1 VAVPI
6 NTDQRRSPGWWLVR
20 LSRQMCD
27 PVRQKRLKLLD
38 SYRTGKPPLPTGTPP
53 AAREAFEAF
62 CRMSRTNFGRLVPES
77 LGARM
82 VLTGWRTAAD
92 SDATGD
98 AIANQAW
105 KAAGGPVESAD
116 AHDMTLGLSESY
128 VIVGNDIDEE
138 TEAPLV
144 TVEDPRQIIGACDP
158 ARPRR
163 LLAVVK
169 CFYDDIEEQD
179 RAYLYMP
186 GATASDPARVW
197 VAVHNGKRTGE
208 PGTPLVNPRSW
219 DWDPESGGEE
229 GQALSHNRMPVVWLP
244 NKDGFAEIEPHLD
257 LFDRINHQ
265 ILQRM
270 VIATMQAFRQRAVRG
285 LPLTSDGKPAR
296 PDNSNVI
303 DYSQVFTMDPAAL
316 WQLPAT
322 AEMWESGQ
330 VDLTPILSATKDDIQ
345 AVSAVTR
352 TPLHVF
358 DPTSAN
364 QSAEGAGLAREGQVF
379 NARDRIARWSPRWS
393 QVMGLIMLAM
403 GQPERA
409 VLAKIQPLWA
419 NPELLSLAER
429 ADAASKAQD
438 VPWRTRMITIWGYE
452 PTDVDRMAAER
463 ADDQLLAAQVAAAQ
477 AAAQPAGRPAPQA
490 PTQPPEP
497 AAAGQPQNAGQQPPA
512 AQPPAAVKPAVPAV

>member
-1 VAVPI
+1 VPI
-6 NTDQRRSPGWWLVR
+6 NSDQRRSPGWWLVR

-27 PVRQKRLKLLD
+27 AKRQNRLKLLD
-38 SYRTGKPPLPTGTPP
+38 SYRTGKPPLPVGTPE

-62 CRMSRTNFGRLVPES
+62 SRMSRTNFGRLVPES

-82 VLTGWRTAAD
+82 VMTGWRTAAD
-92 SDATGD
+92 ADETGD
-98 AIANQAW
+98 SIANQAW

-128 VIVGNDIDEE
+128 VIVGDGVDDE
-138 TEAPLV
+138 TEAPLI
-144 TVEDPRQIIGACDP
+144 TVEDPRQMIGACDP

-163 LLAVVK
+163 LLAAVK

-179 RAYLYMP
+179 RSYLYMP
-186 GATASDPARVW
+186 GERASDPARVY
-197 VAVHNGKRTGE
+197 VAVHNGRRTGD
-208 PGTPLVNPRSW
+208 PVTPQVNPRSW
-219 DWDPESGGEE
+219 DWDPDAGGAD

-257 LFDRINHQ
+257 VLNRINHQ
-265 ILQRM
+265 ILQRL
-270 VIATMQAFRQRAVRG
+270 VIATMQAFRQRAVKG
-285 LPLTSDGKPAR
+285 LPLTSDGQQPR
-296 PDNSNVI
+296 PDGSNVI

-330 VDLTPILSATKDDIQ
+330 VDLTPILSATKDDIRD
-345 AVSAVTR
+345 VSAVTR

-379 NARDRIARWSPRWS
+379 NAKDRIARWSPRWS
-393 QVMGLIMLAM
+393 QVMSLMMLAM
-403 GQPERA
+403 GQPDRA
-409 VLAKIQPLWA
+409 VLSKLQPLWA

-438 VPWRTRMITIWGYE
+438 IPWRTRMLTIWGYE

-477 AAAQPAGRPAPQA
+477 AASQPATRTPPASRPELAPA
-490 PTQPPEP
+490 
-497 AAAGQPQNAGQQPPA
+497 AGQQPSTSPPAGQPA
-512 AQPPAAVKPAVPAV
+512 AAVTSAVPAA

>member
-6 NTDQRRSPGWWLVR
+6 NVDQRRSPGWWLVR

-27 PVRQKRLKLLD
+27 AKRQNRLKLLD
-38 SYRTGKPPLPTGTPP
+38 SYRTGKPPLPVGTPE

-82 VLTGWRTAAD
+82 VMTGWRTAAD
-92 SDATGD
+92 SDETGD
-98 AIANQAW
+98 SIANQAW

-128 VIVGNDIDEE
+128 VIVGDGIDEE
-138 TEAPLV
+138 TEAPLI
-144 TVEDPRQIIGACDP
+144 TVEDPRQMIGACDP

-163 LLAVVK
+163 LLAAVK

-186 GATASDPARVW
+186 GETVADPARVY
-197 VAVHNGKRTGE
+197 VAVHDGRRTGD
-208 PGTPLVNPRSW
+208 PVTPQVNPRSW
-219 DWDPESGGEE
+219 DWDPGAGGAD

-257 LFDRINHQ
+257 VLNRINHQ
-265 ILQRM
+265 ILQRL
-270 VIATMQAFRQRAVRG
+270 VIATMQAFRQRAVKG

-296 PDNSNVI
+296 PDGSNVI
-303 DYSQVFTMDPAAL
+303 DYSRVFTMDPAAL

-330 VDLTPILSATKDDIQ
+330 VDLTPILSATKDDIRD
-345 AVSAVTR
+345 VSAVTR

-379 NARDRIARWSPRWS
+379 NALDRIARWSPRWS
-393 QVMGLIMLAM
+393 QVMSLVMLAM
-403 GQPERA
+403 GQPDRA
-409 VLAKIQPLWA
+409 VLSKLEPLWA

-438 VPWRTRMITIWGYE
+438 IPWRTRMITIWGYG

-477 AAAQPAGRPAPQA
+477 AASQPAPRTAPAAVPQQPSTSQPPAGQA
-490 PTQPPEP
+490 PTAVTPAVQP
-497 AAAGQPQNAGQQPPA
+497 AA
-512 AQPPAAVKPAVPAV
+512 